1 MDEAGGVP
9 DLIGEVA
16 GGLHLFIHIAGII
29 AGAVAGHQHKAQGI
43 RAVLVDDLQRVYAV
57 AEGFAHLA
65 ALGIPHQAMNED
77 GIKGLFAG
85 VFQTGE
91 DHAGDPEGDDIVTGD
106 EGGGGV
112 EFAHLGS
119 VIRPAQGGEGP
130 QCAGEP
136 GIQGIGV
143 LGHVAAA
150 LGALFDA
157 LNGDNGLAAVI
168 AVVGGDAVAPPQLAA
183 DAPVPDVL
191 HPVEVV
197 FIEALRNEADVFL
210 TDSLDGGLCKGF
222 HRDEPL
228 LGDHGLDGAVA
239 AVAGAYIVAQRLHRF
254 EGAAGF
260 QVLKDGLAGLPGGH
274 AGVLAAVQHLR
285 LAGGSLAGAEQLI
298 GGGFIGGTGHAAI
311 VGEYTDTG
319 QIMALAYLEV
329 IGVVGG
335 GDLYDTGALFHIGVL
350 IADDGD
356 FLIQQ
361 RQDDMAAVQVGVAGI
376 LAIDGHGGIT
386 QHGFGTGGGQLQLL
400 AGLLDGVEQMPEAA
414 VLLLVFYLGI
424 ADGGIAGGAPVDH
437 AVAAVDEALIV
448 QALKHQL
455 HRTGAALIEG
465 EALPLP
471 VAAGAELFELAD
483 DAPAVLAAPFPG
495 ALQKALA
502 ADFFLGDA
510 FLAHGFHDLGL
521 GGDGGVIGAGQ
532 PQGLVALHAAP
543 ADQRVLKSI
552 IQRVPHMQLAGDI
565 GGRNDDG
572 VGFLFAFGIGVE
584 VVFIQPE
591 LVGAV
596 FDLLGVI
603 DLFQLFCHGD
613 PPFFFWGGTADDW
626 Q

>member
-1 MDEAGGVP
+1 
-9 DLIGEVA
+9 
-16 GGLHLFIHIAGII
+16 
-29 AGAVAGHQHKAQGI
+29 
-43 RAVLVDDLQRVYAV
+43 
-57 AEGFAHLA
+57 
-65 ALGIPHQAMNED
+65 
-77 GIKGLFAG
+77 
-85 VFQTGE
+85 
-91 DHAGDPEGDDIVTGD
+91 
-106 EGGGGV
+106 
-112 EFAHLGS
+112 
-119 VIRPAQGGEGP
+119 
-130 QCAGEP
+130 
-136 GIQGIGV
+136 
-143 LGHVAAA
+143 
-150 LGALFDA
+150 
-157 LNGDNGLAAVI
+157 
-168 AVVGGDAVAPPQLAA
+168 
-183 DAPVPDVL
+183 
-191 HPVEVV
+191 
-197 FIEALRNEADVFL
+197 
-210 TDSLDGGLCKGF
+210 
-222 HRDEPL
+222 
-228 LGDHGLDGAVA
+228 
-239 AVAGAYIVAQRLHRF
+239 
-254 EGAAGF
+254 
-260 QVLKDGLAGLPGGH
+260 
-274 AGVLAAVQHLR
+274 
-285 LAGGSLAGAEQLI
+285 
-298 GGGFIGGTGHAAI
+298 
-311 VGEYTDTG
+311 
-319 QIMALAYLEV
+319 MALAYLEV

-361 RQDDMAAVQVGVAGI
+361 RQDDRAAVQVGIAGI

-495 ALQKALA
+495 ALQKAVTSDLL
-502 ADFFLGDA
+502 LGDT

-613 PPFFFWGGTADDW
+613 PPFFFWGGAADNRR
-626 Q
+626 